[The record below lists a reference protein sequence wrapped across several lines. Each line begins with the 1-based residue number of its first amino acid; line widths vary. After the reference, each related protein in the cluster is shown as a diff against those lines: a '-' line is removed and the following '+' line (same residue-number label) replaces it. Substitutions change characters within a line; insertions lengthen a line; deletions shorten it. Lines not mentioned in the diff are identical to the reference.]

1 VKGHLKLIDFGIAKS
16 ISVDT
21 TNIYRDSQI
30 GTVNYM
36 APESIS
42 PMNDEEDDN
51 DDNYFKEE
59 AEEKPTGNTNKKSNR
74 GAMRIG
80 RASDIWSLGCILY
93 QMIYGRPPFAALN
106 TMQKLAAIPN
116 PKYEIV
122 YPPMEDLSAIE
133 TMKSCLIRDLK
144 LRSPIMGANGLINKP
159 FLKVSSPPPPPPP
172 PPKAPVAAF
181 PTNFATVTS
190 TSVPFSSSDSALP
203 SQEDHSHS
211 QSHSR
216 TTSSLSSASSNSNSS
231 NHEPAE
237 ENNKMDNKKLLSGI
251 QFKFTELQQQQQQ
264 HYVDVA
270 DKENIPFPSNKN
282 NNHTDDAPMK
292 LLPLKRKASSPLKPK
307 AIPLTLREELMSN
320 KLLSVQSEE
329 SVAKAVK
336 WQKQPIPEP
345 SDMKSI
351 LEKRMNQMR

>member
-42 PMNDEEDDN
+42 PMNDDNEDD

-59 AEEKPTGNTNKKSNR
+59 AEEKPTGNNTNKKSNR

-172 PPKAPVAAF
+172 PKVPVASF
-181 PTNFATVTS
+181 PTNFASVTS
-190 TSVPFSSSDSALP
+190 TSVPFSSSDSTLLP
-203 SQEDHSHS
+203 PQEDHSHS

-216 TTSSLSSASSNSNSS
+216 TTSSLSSVSSNSNTSKQ
-231 NHEPAE
+231 EPAKD
-237 ENNKMDNKKLLSGI
+237 KMDNKKLLSGI
-251 QFKFTELQQQQQQ
+251 QFKFSEIQQQQQP
-264 HYVDVA
+264 HNVDIA
-270 DKENIPFPSNKN
+270 DKENIPFASNNK
-282 NNHTDDAPMK
+282 NHTDDAPMK
-292 LLPLKRKASSPLKPK
+292 LLPLKRKASSPLKQQK

-320 KLLSVQSEE
+320 KLISVQSEE